1 MMDPLE
7 EYMKL
12 LRKLLALANNG
23 LGETE
28 LANQIRRDMDS
39 LWRYLTPSQRIQID
53 NLRLYGILRI

>member
-1 MMDPLE
+1 MDPLE

-28 LANQIRRDMDS
+28 LANQIRRDMNS
-39 LWRYLTPSQRIQID
+39 LWRYLEPIQHVQID
-53 NLRLYGILRI
+53 NLGLYGILKV

>member
-1 MMDPLE
+1 
-7 EYMKL
+7 MKL